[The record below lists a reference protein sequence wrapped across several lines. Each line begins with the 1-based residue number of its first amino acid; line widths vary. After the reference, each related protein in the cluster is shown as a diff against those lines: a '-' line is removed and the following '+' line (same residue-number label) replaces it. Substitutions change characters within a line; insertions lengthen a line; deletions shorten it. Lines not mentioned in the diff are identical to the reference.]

1 MTFFENE
8 LMKMFGKNAA
18 LTDIRCTG
26 NTLVGRLTPD
36 TIAKISF
43 ITTGI
48 HGNYTTALIKVIN
61 PQSGEVDRHGINFCD
76 AFGCSRKQGVH
87 IWSSDDGMARWCNLT
102 PNTQNYE
109 AINRA
114 AEQYLEMF
122 LEPVQDMGM
131 SM

>member
-8 LMKMFGKNAA
+8 LMKMFGKNEA
-18 LTDIRCTG
+18 LTDIRCVG

-43 ITTGI
+43 ITTGFQ
-48 HGNYTTALIKVIN
+48 GKYTTVQIKVIN
-61 PQSGEVDRHGINFCD
+61 PQSGEVDRQGINLCE
-76 AFGCSRKQGVH
+76 AFGFSRKQGIH
-87 IWSSDDGMARWCNLT
+87 IWDSGDGMTRWNNFT
-102 PNTQNYE
+102 PNKQSYE
-109 AINRA
+109 DINRA
-114 AEQYLEMF
+114 AQQYLEMF